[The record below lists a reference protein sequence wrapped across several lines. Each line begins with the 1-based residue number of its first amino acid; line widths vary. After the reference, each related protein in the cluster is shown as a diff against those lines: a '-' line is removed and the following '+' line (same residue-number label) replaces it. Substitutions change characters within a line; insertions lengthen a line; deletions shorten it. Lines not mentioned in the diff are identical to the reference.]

1 MSSTHALA
9 VLRTRSASDW
19 LREPSKS
26 GLSPAAPD
34 PKCSLHLCL
43 TAREQVVMLRS
54 GANRNMHQGEEVRLR
69 SGSLARERKHLA
81 LCINNKEEVKSY
93 HRCCSHSGGPALQK
107 IERSEEDN
115 KSSSHREQ
123 QQHLEIKATIIQRAW
138 RASMSRKLTPK
149 VLDENRTRHG
159 WEETRTSEKLLNP
172 VVTSDIFPDQLKTLQ
187 RGYKHVNDEALRLQ
201 SNHLTMD
208 LDNNININLPPMETK
223 VLIIQR
229 AWRGF
234 LQRQEVE
241 KRSPSPPSL
250 SSSDKMSMSISM
262 MTLSDGSTPDY
273 REDGMDLGSDASSRS
288 SSESNSNKVTPCSPS
303 LDLANLE
310 DYKSSPSP
318 DLGTLDDYEEDEDYQ
333 EYKKKVMEE
342 WESEYGEEYTSP
354 QPPGQD
360 ESKESAVNGSSLKE
374 GYRKSANARSLAEE
388 FQDVKTVPPLP
399 APAGRTATSVA
410 TVPDELKQNG
420 NLILHQSNQLHSS
433 STAEGGPETPKAG
446 HRSSGKGRGSR
457 SSGRGAGGGGGG
469 DGGGGGSGGTGG
481 PMREYREEEES
492 VEEEPLPTMDWAAL
506 ERHLAGLQCREQEN
520 QNLNH
525 NQNHMGKTN
534 YTSAQKNERES
545 IRQKLAL
552 GSFFDDGPGIYTS
565 CSKSGKPSLSSRLQ
579 SGMNL
584 QICFVNDSGSDK
596 DSDADDS
603 KTETSLDT
611 PLSPMSKQSSSYSDR
626 DTTEDDS
633 ESLEDMDFLSRQKKL
648 QAEAK
653 LALAMAKPMAK
664 MQVEVEK
671 QNRKKSPVADL
682 LPHMPHISECL
693 MKRSLKPTDLRD
705 MTLGQLQVIVNDLH
719 SQIESLNEELVQL
732 LLIRDELH
740 MEQDAMLVDI
750 EDLTRHAESQ
760 QKHLAERTL
769 SK

>member
-1 MSSTHALA
+1 M
-9 VLRTRSASDW
+9 TRND
-19 LREPSKS
+19 
-26 GLSPAAPD
+26 PA
-34 PKCSLHLCL
+34 
-43 TAREQVVMLRS
+43 R
-54 GANRNMHQGEEVRLR
+54 
-69 SGSLARERKHLA
+69 
-81 LCINNKEEVKSY
+81 
-93 HRCCSHSGGPALQK
+93 
-107 IERSEEDN
+107 
-115 KSSSHREQ
+115 
-123 QQHLEIKATIIQRAW
+123 
-138 RASMSRKLTPK
+138 SMS
-149 VLDENRTRHG
+149 
-159 WEETRTSEKLLNP
+159 TS
-172 VVTSDIFPDQLKTLQ
+172 
-187 RGYKHVNDEALRLQ
+187 
-201 SNHLTMD
+201 
-208 LDNNININLPPMETK
+208 
-223 VLIIQR
+223 
-229 AWRGF
+229 
-234 LQRQEVE
+234 
-241 KRSPSPPSL
+241 
-250 SSSDKMSMSISM
+250 
-262 MTLSDGSTPDY
+262 DY
-273 REDGMDLGSDASSRS
+273 REDGMDLGSDVSSRS

-303 LDLANLE
+303 LDLATLD
-310 DYKSSPSP
+310 DYKSSPSL
-318 DLGTLDDYEEDEDYQ
+318 DLVTLEDYEEDEDYQ
-333 EYKKKVMEE
+333 EYKKKVIEE
-342 WESEYGEEYTSP
+342 WESEYGEDCASP
-354 QPPGQD
+354 QPPGLE
-360 ESKESAVNGSSLKE
+360 ESGGGIVEVDGLGK
-374 GYRKSANARSLAEE
+374 GYRKTVNSRSLAEE

-399 APAGRTATSVA
+399 APAGHTATSIA
-410 TVPDELKQNG
+410 AVPEELKQNG
-420 NLILHQSNQLHSS
+420 NLILPRSNQLHSPG
-433 STAEGGPETPKAG
+433 TPQGIRQGTPKRS
-446 HRSSGKGRGSR
+446 HRSSSQGRGSR
-457 SSGRGAGGGGGG
+457 SSGGGGGGG
-469 DGGGGGSGGTGG
+469 GEGGTGARMG
-481 PMREYREEEES
+481 GYREEEAA
-492 VEEEPLPTMDWAAL
+492 EEEPLPTMDWAAL
-506 ERHLAGLQCREQEN
+506 EKHLAGLQCREQEN

-525 NQNHMGKTN
+525 NQNHNMGRTN

>member
-1 MSSTHALA
+1 M
-9 VLRTRSASDW
+9 LRT
-19 LREPSKS
+19 
-26 GLSPAAPD
+26 GT
-34 PKCSLHLCL
+34 H
-43 TAREQVVMLRS
+43 
-54 GANRNMHQGEEVRLR
+54 RNMHPGEEARGR
-69 SGSLARERKHLA
+69 GGNAALARERKHLA
-81 LCINNKEEVKSY
+81 LCINNQEEVKKY
-93 HRCCSHSGGPALQK
+93 HRYCNHSGGQAVSKVERSRPR
-107 IERSEEDN
+107 RSEEEADN
-115 KSSSHREQ
+115 SPNRREQ
-123 QQHLEIKATIIQRAW
+123 QHHRLETKAIVIQRAW
-138 RASMSRKLTPK
+138 RASVSRK
-149 VLDENRTRHG
+149 DS
-159 WEETRTSEKLLNP
+159 WEKSSQTGRRRGGTKLSGSLQTA
-172 VVTSDIFPDQLKTLQ
+172 VTATILSTVRQERNTTQTNFK
-187 RGYKHVNDEALRLQ
+187 

-208 LDNNININLPPMETK
+208 LDNNIDINVPPMETK

-229 AWRGF
+229 AWRDF
-234 LQRQEVE
+234 LQRQEAE

-262 MTLSDGSTPDY
+262 TTLSDGSTPDY
-273 REDGMDLGSDASSRS
+273 REDGMDLGSDVSSRS

-303 LDLANLE
+303 LDLATLE
-310 DYKSSPSP
+310 DYKSSPSL
-318 DLGTLDDYEEDEDYQ
+318 DLVTLEDYEEDEDYQ
-333 EYKKKVMEE
+333 EYKKKVIEE
-342 WESEYGEEYTSP
+342 WESEYGEDYTSP
-354 QPPGQD
+354 QPPGQEEGGGGVAGGD
-360 ESKESAVNGSSLKE
+360 GLEG
-374 GYRKSANARSLAEE
+374 GYRKTVNSRSLAEE
-388 FQDVKTVPPLP
+388 FQDVKPVPPLP
-399 APAGRTATSVA
+399 APSGRTATSLA
-410 TVPDELKQNG
+410 AVPEELKHNG
-420 NLILHQSNQLHSS
+420 NLILPRSSQLHSPG
-433 STAEGGPETPKAG
+433 TPQGGTGMPKPG
-446 HRSSGKGRGSR
+446 RRSSSQGRGSR
-457 SSGRGAGGGGGG
+457 ST
-469 DGGGGGSGGTGG
+469 GGGGGSGSGGGGGGVCGGTGG
-481 PMREYREEEES
+481 RMGGYGEEECA
-492 VEEEPLPTMDWAAL
+492 EEEPLPTMDWAAL

-520 QNLNH
+520 QNLNQ
-525 NQNHMGKTN
+525 NQNHNMGKTN

-633 ESLEDMDFLSRQKKL
+633 ESLEDMDFVSRQKKL

-682 LPHMPHISECL
+682 LPHMPHIKECL

-760 QKHLAERTL
+760 QKHLAEKTL

>member
-1 MSSTHALA
+1 MSS
-9 VLRTRSASDW
+9 S
-19 LREPSKS
+19 
-26 GLSPAAPD
+26 
-34 PKCSLHLCL
+34 
-43 TAREQVVMLRS
+43 
-54 GANRNMHQGEEVRLR
+54 
-69 SGSLARERKHLA
+69 
-81 LCINNKEEVKSY
+81 
-93 HRCCSHSGGPALQK
+93 
-107 IERSEEDN
+107 
-115 KSSSHREQ
+115 
-123 QQHLEIKATIIQRAW
+123 
-138 RASMSRKLTPK
+138 
-149 VLDENRTRHG
+149 
-159 WEETRTSEKLLNP
+159 
-172 VVTSDIFPDQLKTLQ
+172 
-187 RGYKHVNDEALRLQ
+187 
-201 SNHLTMD
+201 
-208 LDNNININLPPMETK
+208 
-223 VLIIQR
+223 
-229 AWRGF
+229 
-234 LQRQEVE
+234 
-241 KRSPSPPSL
+241 
-250 SSSDKMSMSISM
+250 
-262 MTLSDGSTPDY
+262 DY
-273 REDGMDLGSDASSRS
+273 REDGMDLGSDVSSRS

-303 LDLANLE
+303 LDLATLE
-310 DYKSSPSP
+310 DYKSSPSL
-318 DLGTLDDYEEDEDYQ
+318 DLVTLEDYEEDEDYQ
-333 EYKKKVMEE
+333 EYKKKVIEE
-342 WESEYGEEYTSP
+342 WESEYGDDYTSP
-354 QPPGQD
+354 PPPGQEEGGGGLVED
-360 ESKESAVNGSSLKE
+360 DGLGK
-374 GYRKSANARSLAEE
+374 GYRKTVNSRSLAEE

-399 APAGRTATSVA
+399 APGGHTATSVA
-410 TVPDELKQNG
+410 AVPEELKQNG
-420 NLILHQSNQLHSS
+420 NLIFPRSNRLHCPDTPQGGTGTSKPSRRSS
-433 STAEGGPETPKAG
+433 SQ
-446 HRSSGKGRGSR
+446 GRGSR
-457 SSGRGAGGGGGG
+457 SSGGGGGGG
-469 DGGGGGSGGTGG
+469 GGGGTGLRMGG
-481 PMREYREEEES
+481 YREEEGL
-492 VEEEPLPTMDWAAL
+492 EEEPLPTMDWAAL

-525 NQNHMGKTN
+525 IQNHNMGKTN

-760 QKHLAERTL
+760 QKHLAEKTL